1 MKDSACPAG
10 PSAGSRR
17 AVPVLALALLTG
29 CAGATFQSGVGDRFL
44 ERPPF
49 YAGSAGPVAGR
60 ILHLPVAY
68 QWGATQAPVFEPA
81 GSRVAGLLNEMNA
94 VLDSLGASTRSPG
107 LPPAGT
113 PPDVQL
119 GCETDAAGDCPE
131 FEEAPAESR
140 RLRLAV
146 GRPSAD
152 WTAAMG
158 ETMGREGANVV
169 LVITLEVGQDYT
181 RQKNFRGDKEIE
193 LGTGHAM
200 SFPWLTSLE
209 TPVSVL
215 QLTGALLDRDGRA
228 MRIGA
233 EGILARRTSLPV
245 SSVGGQALI
254 GDEEVEQARTA
265 RREDL
270 PGRPLVWQAAL
281 RTLVRGLLERR

>member
-17 AVPVLALALLTG
+17 AVPALALTLLAG

-49 YAGSAGPVAGR
+49 YAGSAEPVTGR

-68 QWGATQAPVFEPA
+68 QRGATQAPIFEPA
-81 GSRVAGLLNEMNA
+81 GSRVAGLLGEMTA
-94 VLDSLGASTRSPG
+94 FLDSLGSSVRNPG
-107 LPPAGT
+107 LAPAGT
-113 PPDVQL
+113 PPDVQF

-131 FEEAPAESR
+131 FEEAPAEPR

-146 GRPSAD
+146 GRPSAG

-158 ETMGREGANVV
+158 EAMGREGANGV
-169 LVITLEVGQDYT
+169 LVITLEVGQYYT
-181 RQKNFRGDKEIE
+181 RQKNVRGDKEVE
-193 LGTGHAM
+193 LGTGYAM

-215 QLTGALLDRDGRA
+215 QLTGALLDRDGKA

-233 EGILARRTSLPV
+233 EGITARRTSLPV
-245 SSVGGQALI
+245 SSIGGQALI
-254 GDEEVEQARTA
+254 GDEEIRQVRTA

-270 PGRPLVWQAAL
+270 PGRPLVWQTAL
-281 RTLVRGLLERR
+281 RTLVRGLLEGR